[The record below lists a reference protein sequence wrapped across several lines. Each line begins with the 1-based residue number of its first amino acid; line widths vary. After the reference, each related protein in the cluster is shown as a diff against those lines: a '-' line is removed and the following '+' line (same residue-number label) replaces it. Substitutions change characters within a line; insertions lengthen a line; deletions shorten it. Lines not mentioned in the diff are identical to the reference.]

1 MRALVTNDDGIDSPG
16 LAVLARVAVD
26 AGFEVVVAAPAT
38 EHSGASA
45 SLLGAGADGRLRY
58 EERPAPGLPDGV
70 RSFAVQAA
78 PGLIGFLAAQHGFAG
93 RPDLVLSGVNRGAN
107 TGHAVIHSGTVGA
120 AFSAATHGIRAMAV
134 SLAAARPEHWA
145 TAGTVA
151 AHALPW
157 VLAQDAGRV
166 LNVNVPDRPLAQVR
180 GVVRAPLAGFGAV
193 QARLDAA
200 GEGAVIVTYA
210 EIDPARDTAS
220 HPGSDAGM
228 LAAGYATLTLLRAPY
243 ADDDADLPV
252 HPDGPP
258 PPTPPPPP
266 PSPGRRGARP
276 QRA

>member
-1 MRALVTNDDGIDSPG
+1 MTNDDGIDSPG
-16 LAVLARVAVD
+16 LAVLAEVALE

-45 SLLGAGADGRLRY
+45 SLLGVESDGRLLY
-58 EERPAPGLPDGV
+58 EERPAPGLPAGV
-70 RSFAVQAA
+70 RSFAVRAA
-78 PGLIGFLAAQHGFAG
+78 PGLIGFLAAQDGFAG

-107 TGHAVIHSGTVGA
+107 TGNAVIHSGTVGA

-134 SLAAARPEHWA
+134 SLGSARPRHWP
-145 TAGTVA
+145 TAGAVA

-166 LNVNVPDRPLAQVR
+166 LNVNVPDLPLAELR

-193 QARLDAA
+193 QARVDAA
-200 GEGAVIVTYA
+200 GEGALIVTYA
-210 EIDPARDTAS
+210 EIDPGRDTAA
-220 HPGSDAGM
+220 HPGSDAGL
-228 LAAGYATLTLLRAPY
+228 LAAGFATLTLLRAPY
-243 ADDDADLPV
+243 ADDDADLPE

-258 PPTPPPPP
+258 PRR
-266 PSPGRRGARP
+266 PGWPGAGS